1 MISNKF
7 FRFLTFIALSTQLS
21 ACETLPDWFGGA
33 EETPLK
39 GDRIAVLQNSTSL
52 AADPSMAERVIA
64 IPAPVRNANWEQ
76 VSDRNNPNYQNL
88 SLPEKLTHSQERS
101 IGEGAIGTGTGLIA
115 GPIVV
120 DGKVFTVDAEGVLS
134 SYKADDIDHRYW
146 SFGTG
151 IADAPRIG
159 GGIAYADGTVFVAS
173 GLGAVVAVNAETGQK
188 LWKRTLNSVARS
200 APSVWKNMLFVLTGD
215 NRLYALNTKDG
226 AIMWTH
232 SGVSE
237 NMGTLG
243 SSSPSVYSGIVIAP
257 YSSGEIHGLRIGSGV
272 EVWQDSLAFSRADV
286 FSLDLPDIDFFP
298 LVARG
303 MVFTSSRNGLLSAND
318 ILYGLRAWDRDFA
331 LASTPWAAGDFLYVI
346 TESNELAAL
355 FMGDGK
361 AKWVAKLPQYENP
374 KNKKNRIS
382 WSGPVMAGNF
392 LRVVGSH
399 GVMLTLSP
407 NDGSVVDSNEI
418 PEGVYNPPV
427 VANDRLYM
435 VSNSGELVALY

>member
-7 FRFLTFIALSTQLS
+7 LRYATLIALSTQLS
-21 ACETLPDWFGGA
+21 ACETLPDWFGGS

-39 GDRIAVLQNSTSL
+39 GERIAVLQNATAL
-52 AADPSMAERVIA
+52 AADPELADRVIA
-64 IPAPVRNANWEQ
+64 IPAPIRNVNWEQ

-88 SLPEKLTHSQERS
+88 SLPEKLTKSQERS
-101 IGEGAIGTGTGLIA
+101 IGESAIGTGTGLIA
-115 GPIVV
+115 GPIVAG
-120 DGKVFTVDAEGVLS
+120 GKVFTVDAEGILS
-134 SYKADDIDHRYW
+134 AYKADDIDHHYW

-151 IADAPRIG
+151 ISDTPRIG
-159 GGIAYADGTVFVAS
+159 GGIAYANSTLFVTS
-173 GLGAVVAVNAETGQK
+173 GLGTVVAVNAETGQK
-188 LWKRTLNSVARS
+188 IWKRTLNSVARS
-200 APSVWKNMLFVLTGD
+200 APSVWKDMLFVLTGD

-237 NMGTLG
+237 SMGTLG

-272 EVWQDSLAFSRADV
+272 EVWQDSLAFSRTDV

-298 LVARG
+298 PVARG

-318 ILYGLRAWDRDFA
+318 ILYGLRAWDRDFG
-331 LASTPWAAGDFLYVI
+331 LSSTPWASGDFLYVI
-346 TESNELAAL
+346 TENNELSAL

-361 AKWVAKLPQYENP
+361 AKWVVSLPQYEDA
-374 KNKKNRIS
+374 KNKKKRIS
-382 WSGPVMAGNF
+382 WSGPVMAGSL
-392 LRVVGSH
+392 LRVVGSN
-399 GVMLTLSP
+399 GIMLSLSP
-407 NDGSVVDSNEI
+407 ENGSVVDRNEI

-435 VSNSGELVALY
+435 VSNGGKLVALY